1 MSCGIYKITNKI
13 NGHSYIG
20 LSKDIERRFSDHKSK
35 AIHSDKK
42 EDLDKALYRAMRKY
56 GIDNFSYE
64 IIEECPEEKLK
75 EREIYWIS
83 YYNTYQNR
91 EDYNET
97 PGGDLPGFN
106 TVHLGEDHGRAI
118 LTEKEV
124 KYCRKS
130 YAEGKRSRDIYNELR
145 LSDRLPYES
154 FLRMWHG
161 KTWKHIMPEVFKY
174 NPHPGKYTEEDCDEI
189 RRRFFDREKPISLR
203 EFSKYPECFVGYGT
217 LWKMINTPDF
227 YKGK

>member
-130 YAEGKRSRDIYNELR
+130 YAEGKRSRDIYNELH

-174 NPHPGKYTEEDCDEI
+174 NPHPGKYTEEDCTEI

>member
-20 LSKDIERRFSDHKSK
+20 LSKDIEKRFSEHKSK
-35 AIHSDKK
+35 AIHSNKK
-42 EDLDKALYRAMRKY
+42 DDLDKALYRAMRKY

-64 IIEECPEEKLK
+64 IIEECPKEKLK

-83 YYNTYQNR
+83 YYNTYENR

-97 PGGDLPGFN
+97 PGGDLPGSN
-106 TVHLGEDHGRAI
+106 TGHLGEDHGRAI

-124 KYCRKS
+124 KYCRES
-130 YAEGKRSRDIYNELR
+130 YAEGKRSRDIYNELH
-145 LSDRLPYES
+145 LSDKMPYNS

-174 NPHPGKYTEEDCDEI
+174 NPHPGKYTEEDCHEI

-203 EFSKYPECFVGYGT
+203 
-217 LWKMINTPDF
+217 
-227 YKGK
+227 